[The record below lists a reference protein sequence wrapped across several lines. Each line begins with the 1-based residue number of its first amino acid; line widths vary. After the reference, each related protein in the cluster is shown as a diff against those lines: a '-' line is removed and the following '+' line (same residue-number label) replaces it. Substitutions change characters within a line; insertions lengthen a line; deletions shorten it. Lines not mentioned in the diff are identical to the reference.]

1 MADLNL
7 GETPRIDQPNRLQV
21 SEKRKLSNCLRSIVA
36 GAGMLA
42 VSLLVFDWYF
52 FSAVDGISSTLRPI
66 AAVFRQATGDRQPRP
81 LPGSSVQQHS
91 RDRSVSLL
99 VPVRS
104 AGNPKLQQ
112 TDANPNLFVANQAN
126 RNWAIGCGKDVNRD
140 NGNRPLGGFKK
151 KDGTM
156 SEQISAWP
164 IGANTAS
171 IIQSLKPILINQ
183 EFTKMSTKIDQ
194 FSYVS
199 KLVALTHLYV
209 ELSLPLPAALRAAEA
224 DLR

>member
-1 MADLNL
+1 
-7 GETPRIDQPNRLQV
+7 
-21 SEKRKLSNCLRSIVA
+21 
-36 GAGMLA
+36 
-42 VSLLVFDWYF
+42 
-52 FSAVDGISSTLRPI
+52 
-66 AAVFRQATGDRQPRP
+66 
-81 LPGSSVQQHS
+81 
-91 RDRSVSLL
+91 
-99 VPVRS
+99 
-104 AGNPKLQQ
+104 
-112 TDANPNLFVANQAN
+112 
-126 RNWAIGCGKDVNRD
+126 
-140 NGNRPLGGFKK
+140 
-151 KDGTM
+151 M

-183 EFTKMSTKIDQ
+183 EFTKKSTKIDQ